1 MKRTLDHPTIVIS
14 LLLSAIVIFGTIFVP
29 INAFAISSATYGMP
43 QYDVSQGAGSVSST
57 NYSLQGEISPVIGV
71 VSSASYKL
79 DNGFPAT
86 TGGTITL
93 SLDSSAVSL
102 ALNAGV
108 PATGTSTITVATN
121 ALAGYSV
128 AIQKNQ
134 LLTHTNGS
142 TTISDFSGTIGSPA
156 VWSGTG
162 LGFTV
167 TSGTS
172 IESKWSSGTAFG
184 AIPTQSSTVFHTVSS
199 AISAPDATVVTYKLD
214 TLANQLS
221 GSYSTI
227 VSFIGTAAP

>member
-1 MKRTLDHPTIVIS
+1 MLQQLQLPSKMARLLVVLIGVG
-14 LLLSAIVIFGTIFVP
+14 LLSSPNSVGAMSSPTYTI
-29 INAFAISSATYGMP
+29 P
-43 QYDVSQGAGSVSST
+43 QYDVSQGSGSLSSKNYVIQAEVSPT
-57 NYSLQGEISPVIGV
+57 IGV

-108 PATGTSTITVATN
+108 PATGTSTVTVATN

-142 TTISDFSGTIGSPA
+142 TTIGDFSGTIGSPVA
-156 VWSGTG
+156 WSGTG
-162 LGFTV
+162 LAFTV

-172 IESKWSSGTAFG
+172 IESKWTSGTAFA

-199 AISAPDATVVTYKLD
+199 AITAPDATIVTYELD